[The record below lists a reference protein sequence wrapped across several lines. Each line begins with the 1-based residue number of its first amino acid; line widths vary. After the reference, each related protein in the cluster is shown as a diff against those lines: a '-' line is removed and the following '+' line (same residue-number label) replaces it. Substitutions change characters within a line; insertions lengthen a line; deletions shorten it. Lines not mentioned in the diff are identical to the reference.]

1 MKQLLTAAVLMLLLI
16 PQLLVPQVQAE
27 RVLDRDVPDKQT
39 ISDTELVLNGTG
51 VRSKFIYDI
60 YIIGLYL
67 TEPSSN
73 ADAIVEADQPMSMRI
88 YIISDLITGERFA
101 DYTHE
106 GFVRATNGNLKPIKA
121 EVDTLVESFRANLQ
135 KNDVYDLVYIPGSG
149 VEIYRNG
156 KKEDVAPGLEFKQ
169 ALFGIWL
176 GDKPVNNNLRD
187 ELLGK

>member
-1 MKQLLTAAVLMLLLI
+1 MKQLLTAAMLMLLLI
-16 PQLLVPQVQAE
+16 PQILVPQVQAK
-27 RVLDRDVPDKQT
+27 RVLDQDVPDKQ
-39 ISDTELVLNGTG
+39 IFSDTELVLNGTG

-67 TEPSSN
+67 TEPSSD
-73 ADAIVEADQPMSMRI
+73 ADAIVSADEPMAMRI
-88 YIISDLITGERFA
+88 YIISDLVTGERFA
-101 DYTHE
+101 DYTRE
-106 GFVRATNGNLKPIKA
+106 GFVRATDGNLKPIKA

-135 KNDVYDLVYIPGSG
+135 KDDVYDLVYIPATG

>member
-1 MKQLLTAAVLMLLLI
+1 MKQLLTAAMLMLLLI

-121 EVDTLVESFRANLQ
+121 EVDTLVESFRANMQ